1 MNPSLLLIFGIG
13 GFIFFAIIFVVG
25 FKMMRDEQA
34 AKEKSKNKPPESKPV
49 MPPPQPIPVPMP
61 PPPPMST
68 QSDNAHEVLRVLRD
82 NLTGR
87 LIVEIAGRRYERV
100 GDIRDPDIGRGF
112 VTTLK
117 DLQKFMAGTQSP
129 ATPLPSIPEPQR
141 PPEPPRTTSSQPLA
155 STFGQP
161 PTATFGQQ
169 PDPSPQSPAPTRKT
183 LSDLPPIQKPSMN
196 PFKQAKILK
205 DMDKDQGPAPK
216 SIPEQIDEILQERIA
231 RTPHRGRGCRV
242 YLSPKGGV
250 VFELDGKSYE
260 GVGDVPDPEVQAII
274 RAAVAEWEKKQ

>member
-1 MNPSLLLIFGIG
+1 MDPNLLLTFGIG
-13 GFIFFAIIFVVG
+13 GFIFFAIILVVG
-25 FKMMRDEQA
+25 FRMWINEQSGKG
-34 AKEKSKNKPPESKPV
+34 KEKTSESKPG
-49 MPPPQPIPVPMP
+49 MPPPQPVPVPMP

-68 QSDNAHEVLRVLRD
+68 QYDNAHEVLRVLRD

-100 GDIRDPDIGRGF
+100 SDIRDPDIGRGF
-112 VTTLK
+112 VTTIK

-129 ATPLPSIPEPQR
+129 ATSLPSIPEPQR
-141 PPEPPRTTSSQPLA
+141 PPEPPATTSSQPPA
-155 STFGQP
+155 ATFSQP
-161 PTATFGQQ
+161 PTAPSGQ
-169 PDPSPQSPAPTRKT
+169 PPAPTPARKT

-196 PFKQAKILK
+196 PFKQAKVLK
-205 DMDKDQGPAPK
+205 DMEKELGPAPK
-216 SIPEQIDEILQERIA
+216 SIPEQIDEILQERLA

-250 VFELDGKSYE
+250 VFELDGKTYE

-274 RAAVAEWEKKQ
+274 RSAVAEWEKKQ